1 AIPVALVRQE
11 AEAVGDE
18 SKRAKNSGTLLVRP
32 RVNQVSMLCSFQ
44 PSVDLLRVRHPLHQ
58 LLWRR
63 AIGHQEGEDLLGRLD
78 EKLTLL
84 VLRRLEQG
92 HRQSLRF
99 GASAE
104 FFRGSPIRATSVER
118 IQDNVAVFRVIKA
131 FDELP
136 CGVVDDRGIATMF
149 YLPKY
154 LEHDHSLARSG
165 ISDDLHVLGFGPL
178 RYADHCLHFVGLNAY
193 AIPCD
198 PVVELPWSHHL
209 GAFQSSSVS
218 QRLAS
223 SN

>member
-1 AIPVALVRQE
+1 
-11 AEAVGDE
+11 
-18 SKRAKNSGTLLVRP
+18 
-32 RVNQVSMLCSFQ
+32 MLCSFQ

-58 LLWRR
+58 LLRRR
-63 AIGHQEGEDLLGRLD
+63 AIGHQKGEDLLGGLD
-78 EKLTLL
+78 EKFTLL
-84 VLRRLEQG
+84 VLRRLEEG
-92 HRQSLRF
+92 HRQSLRL

-104 FFRGSPIRATSVER
+104 FFRGPPVGTPLIER
-118 IQDNVAVFRVIKA
+118 IQDNVAVFRVVKA

-149 YLPKY
+149 YLPKN

-165 ISDDLHVLGFGPL
+165 ISDDLHVLGLRPL

-198 PVVELPWSHHL
+198 PVVELPRSHHL

-218 QRLAS
+218 QRPAS
-223 SN
+223 SNVLGDGKRKLDDE

>member
-1 AIPVALVRQE
+1 
-11 AEAVGDE
+11 
-18 SKRAKNSGTLLVRP
+18 
-32 RVNQVSMLCSFQ
+32 MLCSFE

-58 LLWRR
+58 LLRRR
-63 AIGHQEGEDLLGRLD
+63 AIGHQEGEDLLRGLD

-84 VLRRLEQG
+84 VLRRLEER
-92 HRQSLRF
+92 HRQSLRL

-104 FFRGSPIRATSVER
+104 FFRGPPVGTPLIEW
-118 IQDNVAVFRVIKA
+118 IQDYVAVFRVVKA

-136 CGVVDDRGIATMF
+136 CGVVDDRGIATIF
-149 YLPKY
+149 YLPKN

-165 ISDDLHVLGFGPL
+165 ISDDLHVLGLRPL

-193 AIPCD
+193 AITRD
-198 PVVELPWSHHL
+198 PVVELPWRHHF

-223 SN
+223 SNVLGDGKRELDDE

>member
-1 AIPVALVRQE
+1 M
-11 AEAVGDE
+11 
-18 SKRAKNSGTLLVRP
+18 
-32 RVNQVSMLCSFQ
+32 SMLGSFE

-63 AIGHQEGEDLLGRLD
+63 TIGHQEGEDLLGRLD
-78 EKLTLL
+78 EKFTLL
-84 VLRRLEQG
+84 VLRRLEEG
-92 HRQSLRF
+92 HRQSLCF

-104 FFRGSPIRATSVER
+104 FLRWPPIRAPLIER
-118 IQDNVAVFRVIKA
+118 IQDNVAIFWVVKA

-149 YLPKY
+149 YLPKD

-165 ISDDLHVLGFGPL
+165 ISDDLHVLGLRPL

-198 PVVELPWSHHL
+198 PIAELSRSHHL
-209 GAFQSSSVS
+209 GAFQSSSIS

-223 SN
+223 SNVLGDGKRELDDQ